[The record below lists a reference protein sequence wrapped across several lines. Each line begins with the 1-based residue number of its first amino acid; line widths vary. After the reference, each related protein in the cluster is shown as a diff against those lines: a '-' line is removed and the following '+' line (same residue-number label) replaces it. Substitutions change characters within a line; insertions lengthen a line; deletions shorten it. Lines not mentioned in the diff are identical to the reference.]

1 MSTTFLWGILTKLEV
16 RQTKAGDEYASLAI
30 TQSFKGRDE
39 TLKSIT
45 SYVSVFDDYYMMS
58 IQEGFIQEGN
68 HLVLECSV
76 SASAY
81 TTREGKQAAS
91 LNFVANRIHNLDYA
105 AMFNLKQ
112 QAQQVQQ
119 TQFVAPNQNQFPQQ
133 QAPNQNQFPQQ
144 GQTQFVAPNQG
155 QFVAPNQGQFVAPN
169 QGVQQ
174 GQGVEQPAG
183 NNPKWE
189 LDL

>member
-16 RQTKAGDEYASLAI
+16 RQTKAGDEYATLAI

-45 SYVSVFDDYYMMS
+45 SYVSVFDDYNMMS
-58 IQEGFIQEGN
+58 IEEGFIQEGN

-76 SASAY
+76 SANAY

-105 AMFNLKQ
+105 AMFNLKQQVQ

-155 QFVAPNQGQFVAPN
+155 QFVAPNQG
-169 QGVQQ
+169 VQQ